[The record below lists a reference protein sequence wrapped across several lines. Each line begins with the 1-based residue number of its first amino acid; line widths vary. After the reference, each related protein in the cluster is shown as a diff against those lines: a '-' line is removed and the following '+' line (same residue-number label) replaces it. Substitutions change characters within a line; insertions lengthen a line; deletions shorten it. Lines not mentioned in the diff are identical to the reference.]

1 MSPEV
6 AAGAAVSDGL
16 TGAGGSASR
25 WLTHSAIGRKACR
38 EPQLLAAGTFPYGG

>member
-1 MSPEV
+1 M

-25 WLTHSAIGRKACR
+25 WLTLGYRQKGLQGASVACR
-38 EPQLLAAGTFPYGG
+38 RDLSIWWVTAL